1 MKVIIPVAGV
11 GTRLRPHTNTQPK
24 ALVPVAG
31 KAIISHIVD
40 NLIAAGLMDF
50 IFIVSYL
57 GDKIESYIRSR
68 HKDIKC
74 EFILQTPRI
83 GSGHAIWLAKDF
95 INDSDEIIIALGD
108 TIFDIDAK
116 KFLGEK
122 HSTLGVKKVDDPRN
136 FGVAEVNEKGFIT
149 KLAEKPP
156 IPKSNLALV
165 GLYKIKEAK
174 QLMSALDENI
184 KNNFKT
190 HEEFQLTDGIMKLV
204 ESGISISTY
213 TVEDWFDCG
222 SKENLLD
229 TNATMLSK
237 SFSSKQKKYD
247 FENTVVIAPVSIPD
261 NCKIKN
267 SIIGPNVSIGENTII
282 TDSILRDVI
291 IGSDSEIKNSVLHHS
306 IIGSDA
312 TLKGLSQSLNIGDNT
327 EIDFG

>member
-40 NLIAAGLMDF
+40 NLVAAGMKEF
-50 IFIVSYL
+50 IFIVSFL

-68 HKDIKC
+68 YKNIRC

-83 GSGHAIWLAKDF
+83 GSGHAVWLAKDF
-95 INDSDEIIIALGD
+95 IGDSDELVIALGD

-116 KFLGEK
+116 KFLGSK
-122 HSTLGVKKVDDPRN
+122 HSALGVKKVDDPRH
-136 FGVAEVNEKGFIT
+136 FGVAEVNDDGVIT

-174 QLMSALDENI
+174 QLMLALDENI

-190 HEEFQLTDGIMKLV
+190 HDEFQLTDGIMKLV
-204 ESGISISTY
+204 SNGVIINAF

-229 TNATMLSK
+229 TNAVMLSK
-237 SFSSKQKKYD
+237 AEALKKKKYS
-247 FENTVVIAPVSIPD
+247 FENSVVIPPVSIPD
-261 NCKIKN
+261 NCNIRN
-267 SIIGPNVSIGENTII
+267 SIIGPNVSVGENTII
-282 TDSILRDVI
+282 TDSVLRDAI

-306 IIGSDA
+306 IIGNDA